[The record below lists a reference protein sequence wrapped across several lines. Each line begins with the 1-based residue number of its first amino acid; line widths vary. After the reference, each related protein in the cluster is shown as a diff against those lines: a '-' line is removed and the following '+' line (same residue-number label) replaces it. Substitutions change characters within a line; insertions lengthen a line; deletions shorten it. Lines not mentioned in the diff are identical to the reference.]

1 MRDSAKANMI
11 VFFIIAIISFGVSS
25 ALVSVTVPE
34 ENDSYKLITIEND
47 SFEPH
52 LIDEVPTILPQVVNN
67 TTSTNNTTNKTV
79 NSTIE
84 YKNYTYNQSIIEYVE
99 YR

>member
-1 MRDSAKANMI
+1 MKDSAKANLI
-11 VFFIIAIISFGVSS
+11 VFFIIAIISFGVSN
-25 ALVSVTVPE
+25 AFVSITGPD
-34 ENDSYKLITIEND
+34 ENDSYKLVTIKND

-52 LIDEVPTILPQVVNN
+52 IIDEVPTILPKYEN
-67 TTSTNNTTNKTV
+67 TTIANNTTNTTT

-84 YKNYTYNQSIIEYVE
+84 YKNYTYNKSVIERTE